1 MGDGTSSRSG
11 AAREREIRGV
21 RTDAAGA
28 AQGSRRKLENY
39 AGDVEPGDKTV
50 SAKTPA
56 SVLILVAAAIACAG
70 CMKGQ
75 RTAGKTEWA
84 GREGAKSEPQQGGL
98 DEGAR
103 AGVGAGLR
111 GGRYL
116 LGDRFSVCRFGEGG

>member
-39 AGDVEPGDKTV
+39 AGDGEPGDKTV

-56 SVLILVAAAIACAG
+56 IALILVAAAIACAG

-75 RTAGKTEWA
+75 RTAGKTA
-84 GREGAKSEPQQGGL
+84 RP
-98 DEGAR
+98 AR
-103 AGVGAGLR
+103 AGAKGASQKVVSCVAGPAATCA
-111 GGRYL
+111 G
-116 LGDRFSVCRFGEGG
+116 